1 VLKIEHEYGF
11 TTVYAHND
19 ANLVEVGDWVT
30 SGQRIASVGRT
41 GRATKLS
48 RALRDPRDGRVY
60 NPLYMLPMPGRVA
73 HVDETG
79 DEPDE

>member
-1 VLKIEHEYGF
+1 V
-11 TTVYAHND
+11 A
-19 ANLVEVGDWVT
+19 

-41 GRATKLS
+41 GRATNYHVHFEI
-48 RALRDPRDGRVY
+48 RRDGRVY
-60 NPLYMLPMPGRVA
+60 NPLYMLPMPGRGA